1 MAGWMGSGD
10 GLLGSVIVGWEL
22 GAALAVVGDCV
33 RARWGPVWR
42 VKKACS
48 PACRTHLKFA
58 PLVIPKKYKNIT
70 FLVQ

>member
-33 RARWGPVWR
+33 RAGWGPVWR
-42 VKKACS
+42 VKKA
-48 PACRTHLKFA
+48 
-58 PLVIPKKYKNIT
+58 
-70 FLVQ
+70 

>member
-33 RARWGPVWR
+33 RARACLES
-42 VKKACS
+42 KKGLQPCM
-48 PACRTHLKFA
+48 
-58 PLVIPKKYKNIT
+58 
-70 FLVQ
+70 